1 MKAYHQFHS
10 PLENNTE
17 KLISMLWSVKR
28 FEVLSP
34 FELYAI
40 LQLRNIVFAVEQ
52 SCVYQDMD
60 NKDQASYHL
69 MCWQNE
75 QLLAYSRIL
84 PPGIAYTE
92 PSIGRVVTAPKA
104 RRTGMGRKLIEKSI
118 EHLYSLYPQQ
128 NIRIGAQCYL
138 RKFYADFGFKEQ
150 GNIYLE
156 DGIKHIEMVK
166 FLEY

>member
-1 MKAYHQFHS
+1 MKEMKAYHQFHS

-75 QLLAYSRIL
+75 QLLAYSRI
-84 PPGIAYTE
+84 
-92 PSIGRVVTAPKA
+92 
-104 RRTGMGRKLIEKSI
+104 

-150 GNIYLE
+150 GNSYLE